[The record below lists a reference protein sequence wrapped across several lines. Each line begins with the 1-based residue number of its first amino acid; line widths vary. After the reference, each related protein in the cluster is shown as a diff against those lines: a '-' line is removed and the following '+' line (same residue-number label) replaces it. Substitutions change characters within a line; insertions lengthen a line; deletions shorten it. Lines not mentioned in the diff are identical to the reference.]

1 MLLLIVLQLLSTLFA
16 IAPVVAQESA
26 GDGTVPHVYD
36 PGFSKNFAD
45 MDVPDFYPKS
55 LLDIPLDSTAFDPKA
70 DFLTA
75 HRQFAGYRPFAI
87 LDTLILA
94 LLLRMRVVQ
103 QVIRF
108 AAFHRPPSA
117 VARVH
122 SASVYGLAAGP
133 HKPLVEK
140 DVVMPDILVAA
151 VVVVILG
158 TRALQESQ
166 YQLRVGSLRC
176 FRLVFIRSVVPI
188 RSVGL
193 VGSIFFVGP
202 ICPGVFGRS
211 IILSSP
217 PAVTPTSTTSSMNG
231 GTIAG
236 ATATAAPE
244 PQAKNNTGA
253 IVGGV
258 VGGIAAI
265 CLLIGFIAVLLYKQR
280 KQSSGT
286 SEVASTYRAQVNS
299 PGIPGSPG
307 SVPSGYGYPNT
318 SAPIPALVYN
328 QNELYPNH
336 LHEKNT

>member
-26 GDGTVPHVYD
+26 GGINLPDGTVPHVYD

-45 MDVPDFYPKS
+45 MDVP
-55 LLDIPLDSTAFDPKA
+55 
-70 DFLTA
+70 
-75 HRQFAGYRPFAI
+75 G
-87 LDTLILA
+87 TLR
-94 LLLRMRVVQ
+94 RMRVVQ
-103 QVIRF
+103 QVILF

-166 YQLRVGSLRC
+166 YQLRSYLSVQSALSVQSSL
-176 FRLVFIRSVVPI
+176 SVQ
-188 RSVGL
+188 SVQASL
-193 VGSIFFVGP
+193 AAQSSLSVLSVQSSLSVQSTLSP
-202 ICPGVFGRS
+202 Q
-211 IILSSP
+211 SSP